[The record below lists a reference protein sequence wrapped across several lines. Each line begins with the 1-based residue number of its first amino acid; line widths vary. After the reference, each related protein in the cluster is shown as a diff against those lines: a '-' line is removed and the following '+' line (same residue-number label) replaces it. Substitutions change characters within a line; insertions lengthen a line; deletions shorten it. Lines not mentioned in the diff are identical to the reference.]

1 MAERKGELANF
12 QVRKRKLNIWKLAV
26 LVILLLVVIY
36 FVVSAVKIFN
46 LNQEKAKIEAEN
58 QELKET
64 VEDLKLQQETIH
76 SDQYMEGLARRQLRL
91 VKENEILF
99 VLPEIRKTEEGED
112 AIFKG
117 STERAAEEA
126 EANRKVQEAMAAQNE
141 NEDGEDGDAAA
152 EGEASE
158 GGSSES
164 SESGDGQGEGNG

>member
-36 FVVSAVKIFN
+36 FVLSAVKIIN
-46 LNQEKAKIEAEN
+46 LNKEKTLLEEEN
-58 QELKET
+58 QKLKET

-91 VKENEILF
+91 VKKDEILF
-99 VLPEIRKTEEGED
+99 VLPEIRKASEGED
-112 AIFKG
+112 SIFKG

-126 EANRKVQEAMAAQNE
+126 EANRKVQEAQAAQ
-141 NEDGEDGDAAA
+141 EDADAAA
-152 EGEASE
+152 EGETAEGQAEDASGETAE
-158 GGSSES
+158 GGS
-164 SESGDGQGEGNG
+164 GENNG

>member
-46 LNQEKAKIEAEN
+46 LNQERAKIEAEN

-91 VKENEILF
+91 VKDVYLLIVRLRDMF
-99 VLPEIRKTEEGED
+99 LDMLVLLL
-112 AIFKG
+112 KG
-117 STERAAEEA
+117 MT
-126 EANRKVQEAMAAQNE
+126 KMVI
-141 NEDGEDGDAAA
+141 
-152 EGEASE
+152 
-158 GGSSES
+158 
-164 SESGDGQGEGNG
+164 